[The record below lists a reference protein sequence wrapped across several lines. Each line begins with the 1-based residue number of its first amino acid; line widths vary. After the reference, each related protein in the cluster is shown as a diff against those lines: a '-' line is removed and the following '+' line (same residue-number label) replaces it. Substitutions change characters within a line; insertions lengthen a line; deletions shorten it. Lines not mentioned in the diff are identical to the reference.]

1 MELKAFQIKAS
12 EQIAD
17 RYAKYI
23 EDPLPLRRDSIV
35 PFYQNISAIT
45 GSGKTLILADSIE
58 RMRAY
63 SNTQPVV
70 LWLSKGRVVVSQTL
84 KNLSEGKYAANIP
97 NFVVKPLLDC
107 KEKDLRDDTKGLILV
122 ATVGKFNQKDTS
134 DGDRRIFKTGLD
146 NADSSLWELLK
157 VRLTYAEE
165 KRDLIIVYDEGHNL
179 SDQQTKLL
187 LDLSPSALIAAS
199 ATTRVPQAL
208 KWYIARLENEKN
220 LKTKDLIVNVSNKA
234 VVDSGLIKR
243 HISIGGYMTPME
255 IAINNLLS
263 DFEATE
269 KVAKQFGCDFLPKAI
284 YVSDTNMLLA
294 TSEIDNPQVPFEERK
309 ARPIQIWK
317 YLVSKGVPAAEI
329 AVYCNLKFD
338 KKFPKPSNFNL
349 FCGGDN
355 DYDDFIN
362 GEYRHII
369 FNQSLQEGWDDPAC
383 FFAYIDKDM
392 GSTTQVTQ
400 VIGRVLRQPSVSH
413 YPDDRLNMANFYIKT
428 DEQDVFKFILE
439 DVKKTLSVDMPEITI
454 TYHLGKTGKKEKPT
468 VSPVKKV
475 VIPDIAIISDKA
487 VPEIKMI
494 IDKMMDYRADNKNTV
509 GEGSTIRVITE
520 IGADNELKETMRSTK
535 HSNKVTVRWI
545 FKKELEKL
553 AKNAITVCDI
563 SEPKF
568 DALIEYNS
576 NAADYIKDE
585 ARKIANI
592 YRQNSV
598 IVQNSLDTTEIG
610 EVFISGEGEKFK
622 NSVHPKYSDFNDFE
636 LQFARELDKTN
647 LTWMRNPKSGFLK
660 IKLLDGMGTDT
671 FNPDFLVWA
680 DHRILA
686 LDTKGDHLI
695 YSDSDRKLFDI
706 EKIGNGDDL
715 IIKLVS
721 QKRYNKN
728 KQVIDEKGYTVWM
741 KKQGELNPFICS
753 TLEEAV
759 SICIQ

>member
-1 MELKAFQIKAS
+1 
-12 EQIAD
+12 
-17 RYAKYI
+17 
-23 EDPLPLRRDSIV
+23 
-35 PFYQNISAIT
+35 
-45 GSGKTLILADSIE
+45 
-58 RMRAY
+58 
-63 SNTQPVV
+63 
-70 LWLSKGRVVVSQTL
+70 
-84 KNLSEGKYAANIP
+84 
-97 NFVVKPLLDC
+97 
-107 KEKDLRDDTKGLILV
+107 
-122 ATVGKFNQKDTS
+122 
-134 DGDRRIFKTGLD
+134 
-146 NADSSLWELLK
+146 
-157 VRLTYAEE
+157 
-165 KRDLIIVYDEGHNL
+165 
-179 SDQQTKLL
+179 
-187 LDLSPSALIAAS
+187 
-199 ATTRVPQAL
+199 
-208 KWYIARLENEKN
+208 
-220 LKTKDLIVNVSNKA
+220 
-234 VVDSGLIKR
+234 
-243 HISIGGYMTPME
+243 
-255 IAINNLLS
+255 
-263 DFEATE
+263 
-269 KVAKQFGCDFLPKAI
+269 
-284 YVSDTNMLLA
+284 
-294 TSEIDNPQVPFEERK
+294 
-309 ARPIQIWK
+309 
-317 YLVSKGVPAAEI
+317 
-329 AVYCNLKFD
+329 
-338 KKFPKPSNFNL
+338 
-349 FCGGDN
+349 
-355 DYDDFIN
+355 
-362 GEYRHII
+362 
-369 FNQSLQEGWDDPAC
+369 
-383 FFAYIDKDM
+383 
-392 GSTTQVTQ
+392 
-400 VIGRVLRQPSVSH
+400 
-413 YPDDRLNMANFYIKT
+413 
-428 DEQDVFKFILE
+428 
-439 DVKKTLSVDMPEITI
+439 
-454 TYHLGKTGKKEKPT
+454 
-468 VSPVKKV
+468 
-475 VIPDIAIISDKA
+475 
-487 VPEIKMI
+487 
-494 IDKMMDYRADNKNTV
+494 MMDYRADNKNTV